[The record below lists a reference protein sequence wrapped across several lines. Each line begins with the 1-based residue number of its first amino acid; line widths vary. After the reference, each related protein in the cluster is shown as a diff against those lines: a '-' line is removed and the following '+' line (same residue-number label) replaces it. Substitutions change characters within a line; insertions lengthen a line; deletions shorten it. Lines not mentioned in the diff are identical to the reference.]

1 MKLEIPTCRILDDI
15 LFLLLSYENPS
26 FNKIFDEI
34 NPRIIDMD
42 FVSKALPNHNWNV
55 GQKELIKEKL
65 LQDNY
70 ILQDLNKNLKINQK
84 GQEFIQN
91 GGYYFARIKESQKIE
106 LQTQSD
112 LLNKKYNKKLTIFG
126 LVIFVIQM
134 TSIYCL
140 KYIL

>member
-65 LQDNY
+65 LQD
-70 ILQDLNKNLKINQK
+70 LNKNLKINQK

-126 LVIFVIQM
+126 LVIFVIQI